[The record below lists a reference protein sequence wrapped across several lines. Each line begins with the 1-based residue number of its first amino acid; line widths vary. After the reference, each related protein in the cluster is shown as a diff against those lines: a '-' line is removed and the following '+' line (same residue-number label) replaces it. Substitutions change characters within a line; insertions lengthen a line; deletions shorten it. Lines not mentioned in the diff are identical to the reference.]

1 MVAFVFTF
9 ICMNEIFYLFRWF
22 KRTVC
27 EFSFYNVRRCE
38 IVSIII
44 ALAFF
49 ILSLFVENWI
59 LYTFLAC
66 CICVGSIKMLYF
78 SSMQQAFYSLAI
90 SVGIV
95 TLLASILHIILPRSY
110 NDYASE
116 LSSPLFIEV
125 PDLVD
130 NLFKKCSWLPV
141 FDIIV
146 PGVLLS
152 FLRTYDNNFSTG
164 WGGVYTVTGNVSF
177 LISTTLWIGI

>member
-1 MVAFVFTF
+1 M
-9 ICMNEIFYLFRWF
+9 

-27 EFSFYNVRRCE
+27 ETSFYNIRRCE
-38 IVSIII
+38 IISLII
-44 ALAFF
+44 ALIFF
-49 ILSLFVENWI
+49 IVSLFVENWV
-59 LYTFLAC
+59 LYTFLAG

-90 SVGIV
+90 SVTSV
-95 TLLASILHIILPRSY
+95 TLIAVILHFILPRSY

-141 FDIIV
+141 VDIII

-164 WGGVYTVTGNVSF
+164 WGGVYTLTGNVAF
-177 LISTTLWIGI
+177 LLATTLWIGV